1 MLKIIYSFVLHL
13 SIVRSCLILLDIKGA
28 RGARRDAFCLYITT
42 RAIRRSAVNRS
53 PVNREDTKKN

>member
-28 RGARRDAFCLYITT
+28 RGVTLFVYT
-42 RAIRRSAVNRS
+42 S
-53 PVNREDTKKN
+53 PRELLEDQL